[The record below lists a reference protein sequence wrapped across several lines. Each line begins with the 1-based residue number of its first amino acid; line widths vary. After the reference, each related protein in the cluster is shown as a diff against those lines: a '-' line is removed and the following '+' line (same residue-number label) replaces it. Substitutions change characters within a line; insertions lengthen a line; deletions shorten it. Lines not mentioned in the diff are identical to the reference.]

1 MAITTFCSH
10 FFANY
15 MNIFHKT
22 EVQTVILR
30 CQMGLNLIWFKNYDP
45 KRKFFR
51 FRFFCDF
58 VKNKACKKTP
68 LLHNVFFLFFNWVK
82 TFEPIMIQNLS
93 APQNDPLNLSFLK
106 DILVVLQ
113 RVVKW
118 PFIRVKLEYL
128 CIVASPL
135 KS

>member
-1 MAITTFCSH
+1 MYKPQLDQKVIHKSQVFLTTEFFNFGRKKPGNLCFRNGHFSTFSGY

-45 KRKFFR
+45 KRKFFH

-82 TFEPIMIQNLS
+82 TFEPIMI
-93 APQNDPLNLSFLK
+93 
-106 DILVVLQ
+106 
-113 RVVKW
+113 
-118 PFIRVKLEYL
+118 
-128 CIVASPL
+128 
-135 KS
+135 